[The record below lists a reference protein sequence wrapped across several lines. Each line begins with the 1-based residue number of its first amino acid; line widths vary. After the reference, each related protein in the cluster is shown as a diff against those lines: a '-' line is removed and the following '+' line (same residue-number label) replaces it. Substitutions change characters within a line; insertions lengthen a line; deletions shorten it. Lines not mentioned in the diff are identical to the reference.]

1 MCRLLAYL
9 GKPQSIDRSIV
20 KPEHS
25 LIVQSYQPKEMTAG
39 VINADGFGIG
49 WYHPDRDTDPFIYKQ
64 TVPMWSDTNLADLCR
79 SIETGCMLSYIRSAT
94 PGQAISMSNCQ
105 PFRDRQLLFIH
116 NGFIDNFR
124 SNLYRKIRDKLP
136 DRIYQSIEGTTD
148 SEHIFALLIWE
159 LERNPE
165 LSIELALQR
174 TLHLLRDLA
183 ISDNTTV
190 SANIIISNGKR
201 LIASRFA
208 HGASVPSFYWIKNS
222 IDYPNAVILASEPI
236 FDDDNWQTCPLQ
248 SIITVEP
255 DLEIKLQPV

>member
-39 VINADGFGIG
+39 IINADGFGIG

-64 TVPMWSDTNLADLCR
+64 TIPMWSDTNLADLCR

-94 PGQAISMSNCQ
+94 PGQAVSMSNCQ
-105 PFRDRQLLFIH
+105 PFRHQQLLFIH

-124 SNLYRKIRDKLP
+124 GSLYRKIRDILP
-136 DRIYQSIEGTTD
+136 DRIYQSIDGTTD
-148 SEHIFALLIWE
+148 SEHIFALIVHE
-159 LERNPE
+159 LESHPE

-183 ISDNTTV
+183 TSDNTTV
-190 SANIIISNGKR
+190 SANIIISDGQR
-201 LIASRFA
+201 SIASRFA
-208 HGASVPSFYWIKNS
+208 HGASVPSFYWIKDS
-222 IDYPNAVILASEPI
+222 LDYPEAVILASEPI
-236 FDDDNWQTCPLQ
+236 FDDPNWQTCPMQ
-248 SIITVEP
+248 SIITVEA
-255 DLEIKLQPV
+255 DLTVNIQPI